1 MTFLKNLVESRNFYV
16 LHIFRQFLAT
26 FGTSYICL
34 YICFKKTNLNL
45 EAFGTLCVRLYFS
58 KKIKQFSGLS
68 GPHMYHTTFF
78 KKPD

>member
-16 LHIFRQFLAT
+16 LYIFRQFLAT

-45 EAFGTLCVRLYFS
+45 KAFGTLRVHLYFS
-58 KKIKQFSGLS
+58 KKLKQFSGLS